1 MRWVSVALRVTNTH
15 CFPSC
20 WVECP
25 SVSDPEAVQ
34 TRRTCQCTYCK
45 DVYVGLLCLRV
56 IYLHK
61 DHDVTLEISGEI
73 YLKYVAFCLSLWRSL
88 RLRTNTGSFIFFFSF
103 FFLPVQYY
111 RSDPHSQAGA
121 ASQQDHKL
129 EAVHT
134 HYTCSSHLEKT
145 LCIWATVD
153 LCCLFTTVDNCWAF
167 YRTDST
173 YFSNCSVLQNLW
185 NINWRLF
192 FQSAGAW
199 KSENAH
205 KEAALFNKLSHVIPS
220 DRNYLTFVLNNNK
233 SGCVVHYVLAV

>member
-88 RLRTNTGSFIFFFSF
+88 RLRTNTGSFLFFFSF
-103 FFLPVQYY
+103 FVLPVQYY

-153 LCCLFTTVDNCWAF
+153 LCCLFTPSTTAEHFIGLTAPIFQTAVF
-167 YRTDST
+167 YKTFEILTGDCF
-173 YFSNCSVLQNLW
+173 FSQRVHERVKTPIRKQL
-185 NINWRLF
+185 
-192 FQSAGAW
+192 
-199 KSENAH
+199 
-205 KEAALFNKLSHVIPS
+205 
-220 DRNYLTFVLNNNK
+220 YLT
-233 SGCVVHYVLAV
+233 SCRMSSRQIGTT

>member
-1 MRWVSVALRVTNTH
+1 MTNTH

-34 TRRTCQCTYCK
+34 ARRTCQCTYCK

-88 RLRTNTGSFIFFFSF
+88 RLRTNTGSLLFFFCFTGAILSF
-103 FFLPVQYY
+103 WSSQPG
-111 RSDPHSQAGA
+111 RSAITAGA
-121 ASQQDHKL
+121 QARGSSHSL
-129 EAVHT
+129 HT
-134 HYTCSSHLEKT
+134 TCSSHLVKT
-145 LCIWATVD
+145 LCIRATVD

-173 YFSNCSVLQNLW
+173 YFSNCSILQNLW

-199 KSENAH
+199 KSETPIR
-205 KEAALFNKLSHVIPS
+205 KQL
-220 DRNYLTFVLNNNK
+220 YLT
-233 SGCVVHYVLAV
+233 SCCMSSRQIGTT